1 MSLCD
6 GKRLI
11 IVIYH
16 SMDPFNKEPDDLK
29 TMLADY
35 MENGLLDNIIDMF
48 KHEQSLYAYIG
59 DLITDERIRVRIGA
73 TALVE
78 SLRKEDP
85 ENVKKAIPHLLPL
98 LKSEIPVIRGD
109 AAYLLGVI
117 GNRDVVPF
125 LNEIMDDADTNVR
138 MIAEEAIE
146 DITAGSAL
154 P

>member
-1 MSLCD
+1 M
-6 GKRLI
+6 
-11 IVIYH
+11 
-16 SMDPFNKEPDDLK
+16 EPVKKDSADLK

-48 KHEQSLYAYIG
+48 KHDQSLYAYIG

-98 LKSEIPVIRGD
+98 LKADAPVIRGD

-117 GNRDVVPF
+117 GHRDVVPF
-125 LNEIMDDADTNVR
+125 LSEIINDADTNVR

-146 DITAGSAL
+146 DIAANSKL

>member
-1 MSLCD
+1 MEPV
-6 GKRLI
+6 R
-11 IVIYH
+11 
-16 SMDPFNKEPDDLK
+16 KESDDLK

-48 KHEQSLYAYIG
+48 KHDQSLYAFVG

-85 ENVKKAIPHLLPL
+85 ENIAKAIPPLLPL
-98 LKSEIPVIRGD
+98 LKAEAPVIRGD

-125 LNEIMDDADTNVR
+125 LNEIIDDADMNVR
-138 MIAEEAIE
+138 MITREAIE
-146 DITAGSAL
+146 NIAADSKL

>member
-1 MSLCD
+1 M
-6 GKRLI
+6 
-11 IVIYH
+11 
-16 SMDPFNKEPDDLK
+16 EPVKKDSADLK

-48 KHEQSLYAYIG
+48 KHDQSLYAYIG

-85 ENVKKAIPHLLPL
+85 ENVTKAIPHLLPL
-98 LKSEIPVIRGD
+98 LKAETPVIRGD

-125 LNEIMDDADTNVR
+125 LNEIINDADTNVR
-138 MIAEEAIE
+138 VIVEEAIE
-146 DITAGSAL
+146 DIAADSKL

>member
-1 MSLCD
+1 M
-6 GKRLI
+6 
-11 IVIYH
+11 
-16 SMDPFNKEPDDLK
+16 EPAKKDSADLK

-48 KHEQSLYAYIG
+48 KHDQSLYAYIG

-85 ENVKKAIPHLLPL
+85 GNVAKAIPHLLPL
-98 LKSEIPVIRGD
+98 LKAEPPVIRGD

-117 GNRDVVPF
+117 GNKEAVPF
-125 LNEIMDDADTNVR
+125 LNEIINDTDSDVR
-138 MIAEEAIE
+138 MIAREAIE
-146 DITAGSAL
+146 DIAAGPQSL
-154 P
+154 

>member
-1 MSLCD
+1 M
-6 GKRLI
+6 
-11 IVIYH
+11 
-16 SMDPFNKEPDDLK
+16 EPARKDSADLK

-48 KHEQSLYAYIG
+48 KHDQSLYAYIG

-85 ENVKKAIPHLLPL
+85 ENVAKAIPHLLPL
-98 LKSEIPVIRGD
+98 LKAETPVIRGD

-125 LNEIMDDADTNVR
+125 LNEIINDADTNVR

-146 DITAGSAL
+146 DIAADSKL

>member
-1 MSLCD
+1 MEPV
-6 GKRLI
+6 K
-11 IVIYH
+11 
-16 SMDPFNKEPDDLK
+16 KESDDLK

-48 KHEQSLYAYIG
+48 KHDQSLYAFVG

-85 ENVKKAIPHLLPL
+85 ENIAKAVPPLLPL
-98 LKSEIPVIRGD
+98 LKAESPVIRGD

-125 LNEIMDDADTNVR
+125 LNEIIGDADMNVR
-138 MIAEEAIE
+138 MIAREAIE
-146 DITAGSAL
+146 DIAADSKL

>member
-1 MSLCD
+1 M
-6 GKRLI
+6 
-11 IVIYH
+11 
-16 SMDPFNKEPDDLK
+16 EPAKKDSADLK

-48 KHEQSLYAYIG
+48 KHDQSLYAYIG

-78 SLRKEDP
+78 SLRTEDP

-98 LKSEIPVIRGD
+98 LKAEAPVIRGD

-125 LNEIMDDADTNVR
+125 LNEIINDADTNVR

-146 DITAGSAL
+146 DIAAGSKL

>member
-1 MSLCD
+1 
-6 GKRLI
+6 
-11 IVIYH
+11 
-16 SMDPFNKEPDDLK
+16 
-29 TMLADY
+29 

-48 KHEQSLYAYIG
+48 KHDQSLYAYIG

-85 ENVKKAIPHLLPL
+85 ENVVRAIPHLLPL
-98 LKSEIPVIRGD
+98 LKAEAPVIRGD

-125 LNEIMDDADTNVR
+125 LNEIINDADTNVR
-138 MIAEEAIE
+138 TIAEEAIE
-146 DITAGSAL
+146 DIAANSE
-154 P
+154 

>member
-1 MSLCD
+1 MEPV
-6 GKRLI
+6 K
-11 IVIYH
+11 
-16 SMDPFNKEPDDLK
+16 KESDDLK

-48 KHEQSLYAYIG
+48 KHDQSLYAFVG

-85 ENVKKAIPHLLPL
+85 ENIAKAVPPLLPL
-98 LKSEIPVIRGD
+98 LKAEAPVIRGD

-125 LNEIMDDADTNVR
+125 LNEIIDDADMNVR
-138 MIAEEAIE
+138 MIAREAIE
-146 DITAGSAL
+146 DIAADSKL
-154 P
+154 S

>member
-1 MSLCD
+1 MEPA
-6 GKRLI
+6 GKD
-11 IVIYH
+11 
-16 SMDPFNKEPDDLK
+16 SADLK

-48 KHEQSLYAYIG
+48 KHDQSLYAYIG

-85 ENVKKAIPHLLPL
+85 ENVNKAIPHLLPL
-98 LKSEIPVIRGD
+98 LKAEAPVIRGD

-125 LNEIMDDADTNVR
+125 LNEIINDADTNVR
-138 MIAEEAIE
+138 TIAEEAIE
-146 DITAGSAL
+146 DIAANSE
-154 P
+154 

>member
-1 MSLCD
+1 M
-6 GKRLI
+6 
-11 IVIYH
+11 
-16 SMDPFNKEPDDLK
+16 EPVKKDSADLK

-48 KHEQSLYAYIG
+48 KHDQSLYAYIG

-78 SLRKEDP
+78 SLRTEDP

-98 LKSEIPVIRGD
+98 LKAEAPVIRGD

-125 LNEIMDDADTNVR
+125 LNEIINDADTNVR

-146 DITAGSAL
+146 DIAAGSKL